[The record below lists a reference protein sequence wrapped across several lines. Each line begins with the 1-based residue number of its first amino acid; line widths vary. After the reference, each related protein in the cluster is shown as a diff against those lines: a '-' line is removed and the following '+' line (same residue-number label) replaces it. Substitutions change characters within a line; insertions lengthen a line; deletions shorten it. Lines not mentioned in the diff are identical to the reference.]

1 MNFKRLIVMA
11 AALCMATAAFTG
23 CGSDASEDSSKKD
36 TASSAAAK
44 EESTADEKESS
55 AETSPAAD
63 EASSKEAETT
73 TTAEPAQ
80 KYTESDFQIASSNK
94 SAHVDPT
101 ADFMGIQFKNGMTI
115 NEIIEMGFKYSGNVG
130 LDEVVEPDY
139 GPLYSQALYYEEK
152 YLNCH
157 IELGPY
163 NRTGA
168 DAVFGE
174 LPCTYMYI
182 VYDGPAAGEEA
193 EYTLPGGVHFGDDM
207 KDVNDRL
214 GAAYTYSMYSGA
226 DEYSLTYYQTGGDT
240 QILYYFDPDTFELI
254 KVGFPI

>member
-23 CGSDASEDSSKKD
+23 CGSDASEDSSKKE

-44 EESTADEKESS
+44 EESAADEKESS
-55 AETSPAAD
+55 AETSSAAD
-63 EASSKEAETT
+63 EASSKEET
-73 TTAEPAQ
+73 TTAEPAP

-115 NEIIEMGFKYSGNVG
+115 NEIVEMGFKYSGKVG

-139 GPLYSQALYYEEK
+139 GPLYSQPLYYEEK

-174 LPCTYMYI
+174 LPCNFMYI

-226 DEYSLTYYQTGGDT
+226 DEYSLSYYQTGGDT
-240 QILYYFDPDTFELI
+240 QIGYYFDPDTFELI